1 MKISIQMKNH
11 YKNCF
16 NKYGPTSQGI
26 DWGEDESKLL
36 LRYEKMTNLF
46 LANDYNE
53 KFTLL
58 DEVRFNLVLNSLKC
72 GIPRK

>member
-1 MKISIQMKNH
+1 MKISVQMKNH

-36 LRYEKMTNLF
+36 LRYEKMTNLP
-46 LANDYNE
+46 AM
-53 KFTLL
+53 
-58 DEVRFNLVLNSLKC
+58 
-72 GIPRK
+72 G